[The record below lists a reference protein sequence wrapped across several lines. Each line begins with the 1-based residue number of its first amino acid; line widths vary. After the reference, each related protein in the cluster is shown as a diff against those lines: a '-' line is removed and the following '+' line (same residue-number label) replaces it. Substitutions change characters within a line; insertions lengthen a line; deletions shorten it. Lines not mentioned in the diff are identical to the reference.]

1 MFINICYDTK
11 DCNVWENGRVFFL
24 EREGNY
30 AFFKRVT

>member
-11 DCNVWENGRVFFL
+11 DCNVWENGRVFL

-30 AFFKRVT
+30 AFFK